1 MGLRRLLTDPNIY
14 VDPVKQV
21 YIIAYVDD
29 IMCFGEKQHIESLI
43 TELQK
48 RVLLK
53 VTGHLVPG
61 ESLNFL
67 GRSLHHNGDGVTFTG
82 LQGYILDL
90 LKEHNLDKCKPA
102 TTPGSSALNRMRD
115 GGDSVTTEEH
125 RVYRRAVGKLQWLA
139 PIRPDICYST
149 KELARGL
156 ASPTKEHL
164 AQLKHLLRYL
174 RGTIDYCMQIRPDTT
189 IARGASLDM
198 DCYVD
203 SDWAG
208 CSTTRKSTSGGVVHL
223 LGTPILTWSR
233 TQSTVAL
240 SFQAKLNSTN

>member
-102 TTPGSSALNRMRD
+102 TTPGSSTLKRRRD
-115 GGDSVTTEEH
+115 GGETVTTEEH
-125 RVYRRAVGKLQWLA
+125 NAYRKATGKRQWLA
-139 PIRPDICYST
+139 PVRPDICYAT

-156 ASPTKEHL
+156 ACLAKESL

-174 RGTIDYCMQIRPDTT
+174 RGTADYCMQIRPETA
-189 IARGASLDM
+189 IARGAPLDM
-198 DCYVD
+198 GYYVD
-203 SDWAG
+203 IDWVG
-208 CSTTRKSTSGGVVHL
+208 CPTTRKSTSGVL
-223 LGTPILTWSR
+223 RIYLAR
-233 TQSTVAL
+233 L
-240 SFQAKLNSTN
+240 S